1 MRKFFLIL
9 LVTFP
14 IVVCAQTSNL
24 SQGYDFLAKQCNDLD
39 CIQANMDM
47 IDGQI
52 AALISKR
59 LAFVKRGAEIKN
71 TNVLAP
77 KTVGYG
83 NISERAGEQAKAM
96 GSSASTL
103 GGVFDAIQKQSE
115 DYEKQYLKP
124 VEKPKSSESKEA
136 TPTET
141 Q

>member
-1 MRKFFLIL
+1 MRYCILVLLFL
-9 LVTFP
+9 FP
-14 IVVCAQTSNL
+14 MFVSAQPSNVAE
-24 SQGYDFLAKQCNDLD
+24 GYDWLAKQCNDLD

-47 IDGQI
+47 IDSQI
-52 AALISKR
+52 ASLVTKR
-59 LAFVKRGAEIKN
+59 LSFIKRGAQIKN

-83 NISERAGEQAKAM
+83 NISQRAGDQAKAM
-96 GSSASTL
+96 GSSAKTM

-124 VEKPKSSESKEA
+124 VEKPKTPES
-136 TPTET
+136 

>member
-1 MRKFFLIL
+1 MRNFLVIL
-9 LVTFP
+9 LALCP
-14 IVVCAQTSNL
+14 IVAFAQTSNL

-52 AALISKR
+52 AALITKR

-83 NISERAGEQAKAM
+83 NISERAGDQAKAM
-96 GSSASTL
+96 GTSASTM

-115 DYEKQYLKP
+115 DYEKQYLKSA
-124 VEKPKSSESKEA
+124 EKPKTPES
-136 TPTET
+136 